1 MKNTNPFKQ
10 KILTVMIASA
20 GAGGVYADEVQNT
33 DEKDEVIHLE
43 TVVVKAEEK
52 SSFQAAK
59 KFFRKSAGRHQFDQC
74 SAAGERKVWH

>member
-20 GAGGVYADEVQNT
+20 GAGAVYADEVQNT

-43 TVVVKAEEK
+43 TVVVKA
-52 SSFQAAK
+52 
-59 KFFRKSAGRHQFDQC
+59 
-74 SAAGERKVWH
+74 